1 MGRRVSERPPRY
13 GVETGE
19 DPAASGAERIPVR
32 VALLPHAFAPPAYQ
46 TDHAAGLD
54 VYAAVPSPLTIA
66 PGQVVQVPTGVRLE
80 IPPGYEAQVRP
91 RSGLALKHAI
101 GIPNGPG
108 TIDAD
113 YRGELKVLLINFGAE
128 PYAVQRGDR
137 VAQLV
142 FAKVARASLT
152 VAADL
157 EETARGDGGFGHSG
171 R

>member
-1 MGRRVSERPPRY
+1 VSE
-13 GVETGE
+13 
-19 DPAASGAERIPVR
+19 IPVR
-32 VALLPHAFAPPAYQ
+32 ISLDPHAFAPPAYQ
-46 TDHAAGLD
+46 TEHAAGLD
-54 VYAAVPSPLTIA
+54 VYAAVVEPLTIA
-66 PGQVVQVPTGVRLE
+66 PGQVAAVPTGVRLE
-80 IPPGYEAQVRP
+80 IPQGYEAQVRP
-91 RSGLALKHAI
+91 RSGLALKHSI

-128 PYAVQRGDR
+128 PFVVHRGDR

-142 FAKVARASLT
+142 FAKVARVALT
-152 VAADL
+152 VAEDL